1 MEDERQNRCRAALKR
16 WLNFASDNLLRHV
29 SGHPELAYYGTGESA
44 HWAVQSNMNV
54 VAALAVAGVEEAD
67 PAMVERA
74 LSMRR
79 LILLTIRSTAHRKNR
94 SGNALRIGSRSLVMP
109 CSE

>member
-16 WLNFASDNLLRHV
+16 WLKFASDNLLRHV

-54 VAALAVAGVEEAD
+54 CAALAVMAAD
-67 PAMVERA
+67 PAFEKFSPELSREEVRQTA
-74 LSMRR
+74 L
-79 LILLTIRSTAHRKNR
+79 
-94 SGNALRIGSRSLVMP
+94 ALFRYIFVAR
-109 CSE
+109 